1 VSALDVAVTRRI
13 GEFELDVAFTLES
26 GIAVLFGPSGAGKS
40 LTLSLVAGLLRPDT
54 GTISINDRVVTDCAQ
69 RRYVSPQER
78 RLGMV
83 FQDGLLLPHRSVL
96 DNVAL
101 AVRQTTARRARR
113 TSAREWLE
121 RVGAAD
127 LADRRPSSLSG
138 GQRQR
143 VALARGL
150 AGDPSLV
157 LLDEP
162 LSALDIT
169 VRREMRSLIRDV
181 LLSAGVP
188 ALLVTHDAEEAEE
201 VGDDIIAYDAGHVI
215 GRRSVERPSVVEEP

>member
-1 VSALDVAVTRRI
+1 
-13 GEFELDVAFTLES
+13 
-26 GIAVLFGPSGAGKS
+26 
-40 LTLSLVAGLLRPDT
+40 
-54 GTISINDRVVTDCAQ
+54 
-69 RRYVSPQER
+69 
-78 RLGMV
+78 
-83 FQDGLLLPHRSVL
+83 
-96 DNVAL
+96 
-101 AVRQTTARRARR
+101 
-113 TSAREWLE
+113 
-121 RVGAAD
+121 
-127 LADRRPSSLSG
+127 
-138 GQRQR
+138 
-143 VALARGL
+143 
-150 AGDPSLV
+150 V